1 MAGSGHDQAAA
12 TAAPGAATAPPI
24 ERGWRPRSLAGRF
37 LATLVVSAVLPLLLY
52 GVYSLRGMR
61 AQIDEQ
67 VVRVFLPQ
75 LAIDHGQRL
84 SDHLARV
91 DQACA
96 VVREIARRALDS
108 PDELDAFV
116 EQVELVPDL
125 LDNLLDLLLLADPEG
140 RVVYW
145 QDGQRLGPDSHE
157 SRAAL
162 IPTHVTDQAWFRA
175 VQTGGGTLH
184 LPWGRSALLHRGL
197 DHRSLDP
204 ASHHLGV
211 ALDVPRPTG
220 RPGVLFALVRWAEVQ
235 QILDAART
243 VLTEDAHL
251 PGAEVFLVDPNGR
264 IVGHT
269 DRSRYGLALA
279 PTSLAQALQHQGPAG
294 RAEFVDAGGA
304 AGRVGYAAC
313 GDDPAR
319 QFVLGVTVAEREL
332 FAQSEAFARAL
343 WWTIAAS
350 VGVLVL
356 WSLLASRTITAP
368 VQTLAAAARRIA
380 AGDLAVTVPA
390 RGGAELA
397 ALAATFNQM
406 AGELAAGRARL
417 AAAERDQAWAEMARQ
432 VAHEVKNPLQPMRLT
447 AQLLQRAAR
456 DGDPRAPAIAERLA
470 RTVLEQTDAL
480 DRIASDFRAFAGPA
494 AAARSVVSLDTWLG
508 ELLAACRGL
517 FASRP
522 LQLDLLTPVPNA
534 QLALD
539 PRALSRVF
547 VNLIQNALDAAPEGA
562 HVTLQATTT
571 ANAVGLAVV
580 DRGPGIP
587 EAQRRHLFEP
597 YFTTKTS
604 GTGLGLAIC
613 RRLVEAHGGTIRLCR
628 SEPGHTEFAI
638 ELPRLDHPSAG

>member
-1 MAGSGHDQAAA
+1 MAEPGH
-12 TAAPGAATAPPI
+12 GL
-24 ERGWRPRSLAGRF
+24 RPRSLAGRF

-75 LAIDHGQRL
+75 LARDHGQRL

-108 PDELDAFV
+108 PLELEAFV

-125 LDNLLDLLLLADPEG
+125 LDNLLDLLLLADPAG

-145 QDGQRLGPDSHE
+145 QDGQRLGPDGHE

-162 IPTHVTDQAWFRA
+162 IPEQVGEQPWFRA
-175 VQTGGGTLH
+175 VQTTGGALH
-184 LPWGRSALLHRGL
+184 LPWGRSPLLHRGL

-211 ALDVPRPTG
+211 ALDVPRPSG
-220 RPGVLFALVRWAEVQ
+220 PPGVLFALVRWAEVQ

-243 VLTEDAHL
+243 VLAEDAHL
-251 PGAEVFLVDPNGR
+251 PGAEVFLVDPSGR
-264 IVGHT
+264 IVAHT
-269 DRSRYGLALA
+269 DRNHYGLPLA
-279 PTSLAQALQHQGPAG
+279 PNGLAETLLRGGPAG
-294 RAEFVDAGGA
+294 RAAFTDATGL

-319 QFVLGVTVAEREL
+319 QFVLGVTVAEGEL

-350 VGVLVL
+350 VAVLVL

-368 VQTLAAAARRIA
+368 VQALAAAARRIA
-380 AGDLAVTVPA
+380 AGDLAVAVPA

-456 DGDPRAPAIAERLA
+456 DGDPRAPTIAERLA
-470 RTVLEQTDAL
+470 RTVLEQTEAL

-494 AAARSVVSLDTWLG
+494 AAARSVVAVDTWLP
-508 ELLAACRGL
+508 ELLAECRGL
-517 FASRP
+517 FAGRQ
-522 LQLDLLTPVPNA
+522 LQLELLPPVPTA
-534 QLALD
+534 RLALD
-539 PRALSRVF
+539 LRALSRVF

-571 ANAVGLAVV
+571 ASAVGLAVV

-587 EAQRRHLFEP
+587 AAQRSHLFEP

-638 ELPRLDHPSAG
+638 ELPRLDHPPTG